1 MAISSLFSRPRFV
14 FLTAEPPLSKLITP
28 ILIAAAALVSCA
40 LCAHARSDKDYETAT
55 LVEAAQ
61 YIPCQDACF
70 ALDSPA
76 SAFCFR
82 LGDDFLVG
90 EQKGYLHELKSA
102 STDDLAGK
110 EAQIKASRYFISV
123 HLADHPSMKLTR
135 GSLYEGFKENGCIA
149 EVHKPILAHA
159 NATHRSTKIPD
170 DAIAIAGSG
179 RGDFQPLYLWF
190 ECIPDSDSATIGCG
204 RWYTNGDSDGTD
216 WYCART
222 VDGKPVGTNYAIN
235 PLLSQ
240 AGRLVL
246 TNGGVLQHDN
256 RARTNDKLDRPSEA
270 CR

>member
-1 MAISSLFSRPRFV
+1 MAIPSLFSWLRPLAKPERN
-14 FLTAEPPLSKLITP
+14 KLNA
-28 ILIAAAALVSCA
+28 LALLAVAALMSCGIYA
-40 LCAHARSDKDYETAT
+40 SARSAKDFEPAT

-102 STDDLAGK
+102 STDDLSGK
-110 EAQIKASRYFISV
+110 QAEIKIGSHFISV

-135 GSLYEGFKENGCIA
+135 GSIYEGFKQNGCIA

-159 NATHRSTKIPD
+159 HATRRSPKIPD

-190 ECIPDSDSATIGCG
+190 ECIPDSDSGTIGCG
-204 RWYTNGDSDGTD
+204 RWYTNGDSDGKD

-222 VDGKPVGTNYAIN
+222 VDGKPAGTNYAID

>member
-1 MAISSLFSRPRFV
+1 MAIPSLLSRLDPFAKPERNKFI
-14 FLTAEPPLSKLITP
+14 AP
-28 ILIAAAALVSCA
+28 ILLAVAVLMSCA
-40 LCAHARSDKDYETAT
+40 LCAFARSAKGFETAT

-90 EQKGYLHELKSA
+90 EQKGYLHELKSG
-102 STDDLAGK
+102 STDDLSGK
-110 EAQIKASRYFISV
+110 EAEIKAGSHFISV

-149 EVHKPILAHA
+149 AVHKPILAHA
-159 NATHRSTKIPD
+159 NATRRSPKIPD
-170 DAIAIAGSG
+170 DAVAIAGSG
-179 RGDFQPLYLWF
+179 RGDFQPLFLWF

-204 RWYTNGDSDGTD
+204 RWYTNGDSDGKD

-222 VDGKPVGTNYAIN
+222 VDGKPVGTNYAID
-235 PLLSQ
+235 PLLSH

-246 TNGGVLQHDN
+246 TSGAVLQHDN

>member
-1 MAISSLFSRPRFV
+1 MAVSSLFSRLSFV
-14 FLTAEPPLSKLITP
+14 AKPQRNKLITP
-28 ILIAAAALVSCA
+28 ILIAIATLVSFT
-40 LCAHARSDKDYETAT
+40 LCAYARSDKGFEAAT

-102 STDDLAGK
+102 STDDLSGK
-110 EAQIKASRYFISV
+110 EAQIKAGSHFISV
-123 HLADHPSMKLTR
+123 HLADHPSIKLTR
-135 GSLYEGFKENGCIA
+135 GSSFEGFKENGCIVA
-149 EVHKPILAHA
+149 VHKPILAHA
-159 NATHRSTKIPD
+159 NASHRSPKIPD

-204 RWYTNGDSDGTD
+204 RWYTNGDSDGKD

-222 VDGKPVGTNYAIN
+222 VDGKPVGTNYAID
-235 PLLSQ
+235 PLVSQ

-246 TNGGVLQHDN
+246 TSGAVLQHDN